1 MRFPPPRF
9 LTRGKWVGV
18 SNAVKAILFEINVL
32 LKTNNLK
39 TSRWET
45 KGRNFM
51 ATENVNM
58 LVLTKKRPANKGADL
73 FIEI

>member
-32 LKTNNLK
+32 LKTNNRK
-39 TSRWET
+39 TPCRET
-45 KGRNFM
+45 SWREFM
-51 ATENVNM
+51 TIKNIPVP
-58 LVLTKKRPANKGADL
+58 VLTKKRPANKGADL